1 ATHAI
6 TSAPGGTA
14 NLNVSVTATDD
25 AGNVKTTADTTNATL
40 EVAGPTVTDGTIPIS
55 GGSGPGAGRAR
66 PHRGRRLNAVKRGFT
81 IKPGED
87 RTLAGLF
94 LFAAIAAVS
103 RETSHHGSR

>member
-1 ATHAI
+1 
-6 TSAPGGTA
+6 A
-14 NLNVSVTATDD
+14 NPL
-25 AGNVKTTADTTNATL
+25 
-40 EVAGPTVTDGTIPIS
+40 TIP
-55 GGSGPGAGRAR
+55 RYDR
-66 PHRGRRLNAVKRGFT
+66 RQRQMCRRLNAVKRGFT